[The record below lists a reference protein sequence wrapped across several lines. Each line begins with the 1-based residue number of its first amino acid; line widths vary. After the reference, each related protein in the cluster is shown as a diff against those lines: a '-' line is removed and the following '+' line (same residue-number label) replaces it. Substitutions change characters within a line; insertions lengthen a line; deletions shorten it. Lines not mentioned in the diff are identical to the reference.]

1 MFTILPSTV
10 WIRVAHPTEQ
20 KGQMLGVV
28 FASLIRSSCARAVAG
43 ASVAPSPNNPPMAV
57 PAPAF
62 AVSRKKSRRLTC
74 IESSALWSGV
84 GCARRLSRPLVPDDI
99 GGRFGRRNPH
109 FSRGS
114 GGPSA
119 LRLASRAMLELP
131 KLTPEHFEI
140 LVVRELRKVG
150 LEVSELR
157 IHRRVTS
164 REPEEGYL
172 LELKGVITLAIWRR
186 RALIVCRRQEATIGR
201 LEIESLRDHLK
212 EADVEVGIL
221 FATASFA
228 PDAVK
233 AAHGSL
239 ALLRV
244 TDGRTAF
251 DTSGWGAPGHYP

>member
-1 MFTILPSTV
+1 
-10 WIRVAHPTEQ
+10 
-20 KGQMLGVV
+20 
-28 FASLIRSSCARAVAG
+28 
-43 ASVAPSPNNPPMAV
+43 
-57 PAPAF
+57 
-62 AVSRKKSRRLTC
+62 
-74 IESSALWSGV
+74 
-84 GCARRLSRPLVPDDI
+84 
-99 GGRFGRRNPH
+99 
-109 FSRGS
+109 
-114 GGPSA
+114 
-119 LRLASRAMLELP
+119 MLELP

-221 FATASFA
+221 FTTASFA

-251 DTSGWGAPGHYP
+251 DTSGWGAPGHYPAWLPAYCAQAVGLDLVGQPSYTLLQSGQGDALVRQLDTTGQPEAPHATDSD